1 MKVKLLFAVW
11 AFTLISFMYAMGQ
24 SSFKPFGVYKIQT
37 KDVYYTMASFGSKP
51 TLYCSDGRI
60 YGLKAEGT
68 DYLIGQSLGNIDSTV
83 GRLKWKPNSQYST
96 IFLDIYSEAL
106 RGEKLPLHEKRMEF
120 SNGGQKL
127 VGELILP
134 LGNGPFPAIVL
145 AHGSG
150 QETRQS
156 SRGMAYLFASNG
168 IAAFIFDKRACGEST
183 GKEWRASFKDY
194 ALDILSAV
202 DAVSNQPEINKKKIG
217 LYGHSQ
223 GGWVVPLAYSIK
235 PEKISFC
242 ILSAANAMNPVD
254 ENLFAGFEELKLNGM
269 DESTNK
275 EIYEFR
281 KAKYMIGITG
291 KGMAEYKKTLL
302 PNAEQKSWFKWTGG
316 NLPDDV
322 FWKENGYY
330 DPIPALKALDCSVLV
345 LYAQHDISTD
355 SDTNMTLM
363 KNAIR
368 SSNTTYHL
376 FENANHAMLKVDRR
390 GLTSKLLPEVTQF
403 ADGYIDLL
411 INWVQKQVK

>member
-37 KDVYYTMASFGSKP
+37 KDVYYTMAPFGSKP

-68 DYLIGQSLGNIDSTV
+68 DYLIGQSLGIIDSTV

-106 RGEKLPLHEKRMEF
+106 QGEKLPLHEKRMEF

-150 QETRQS
+150 QETRES

-291 KGMAEYKKTLL
+291 KGMIEYKKTLL
-302 PNAEQKSWFKWTGG
+302 PKAEQKSWFKWTGG

-322 FWKENGYY
+322 FWKENGFY
-330 DPIPALKALDCSVLV
+330 DPVPALKALDCSVLV